1 MKTDWL
7 MMMSNQ
13 RITLNKNPF
22 VRCIAF
28 SLLVFLGL
36 WTVQHFWLIGL
47 RRYRTLDL
55 GTLNKV
61 ISGNVNADILVV
73 GSSRAQHGFDPRII
87 SRQTKKSVYNI
98 GLDGTQIDL
107 QAALFFTYLR
117 HNRKPEFLILSLDV
131 HNLSSTRDRD
141 IYHSG
146 LYMADLDEPDLFPAM
161 KRRNAEWTL
170 YKFFPLIGI
179 ATYASPLTSGNEQL
193 RYEATRG
200 LFRRE
205 LPETLF
211 NGFAPVE
218 HKWTTEF
225 DEYKKQHPNGVSYEF
240 DHENIQI
247 IRTVLKRCQNLG
259 INVVLVYSPEYFENQ
274 TLTTNRHEIFSIYR
288 GLAKEF
294 GIPLWDY
301 SDSDLSHDKA
311 NFYNSQ
317 HLNAPGAKR
326 FSEDLALRV
335 QTSYQP

>member
-161 KRRNAEWTL
+161 SNYAMRRL
-170 YKFFPLIGI
+170 VV
-179 ATYASPLTSGNEQL
+179 SS
-193 RYEATRG
+193 
-200 LFRRE
+200 
-205 LPETLF
+205 
-211 NGFAPVE
+211 VE
-218 HKWTTEF
+218 SCPK
-225 DEYKKQHPNGVSYEF
+225 PCS
-240 DHENIQI
+240 
-247 IRTVLKRCQNLG
+247 TVLRLWNTNGQPSLMSTRNSILTASHTNLTMKT
-259 INVVLVYSPEYFENQ
+259 F
-274 TLTTNRHEIFSIYR
+274 
-288 GLAKEF
+288 K
-294 GIPLWDY
+294 
-301 SDSDLSHDKA
+301 
-311 NFYNSQ
+311 
-317 HLNAPGAKR
+317 
-326 FSEDLALRV
+326 
-335 QTSYQP
+335 